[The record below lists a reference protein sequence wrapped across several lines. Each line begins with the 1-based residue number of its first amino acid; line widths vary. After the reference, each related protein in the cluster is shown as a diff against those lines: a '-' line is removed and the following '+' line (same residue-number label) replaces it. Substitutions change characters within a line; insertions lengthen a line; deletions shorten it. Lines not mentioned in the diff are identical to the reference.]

1 MLPLHPQPPLPCQWI
16 LCQLER
22 AREFREVRVLARLP
36 RPLTPEARSEM
47 LDQLLDLRSGTL
59 IRSLFDFGEGAH
71 GAENRVPGVQAQV
84 AASARAR
91 ISTEES
97 GEPEAGLVGS

>member
-1 MLPLHPQPPLPCQWI
+1 M
-16 LCQLER
+16 
-22 AREFREVRVLARLP
+22 LARLP

-47 LDQLLDLRSGTL
+47 LDQLLDLRSGKL